1 MEGERL
7 GRVVAVA
14 LSALL
19 IPVACAAMGLGT
31 PTASGHPPL
40 AGSASPA
47 AQPDDGGEAPTGPV
61 TDEAFLTSMRQNGL
75 WIVTAGEQAQ
85 NKANNAELKDIGRG
99 LAEDL
104 TTLDD
109 EAGAIATRLEL
120 TLPDQANDEQQGW
133 LDQLGGLSGADYD
146 LAFVNRLRGAL
157 GELFLVAAHTRAG
170 SWNDEVRAFASLVND
185 VVDRHMTDL
194 ENTGLVTDN
203 APPEPA
209 RDASTTEPAVGPAT
223 SIPEVASVASSS
235 TTDGV
240 SANRGSGGSLPRNL
254 WLIAL
259 VCLAE
264 AGLTV
269 GLVRYARSR

>member
-7 GRVVAVA
+7 GRVVAVT
-14 LSALL
+14 LLALL
-19 IPVACAAMGLGT
+19 APLASAAFGLGT
-31 PTASGHPPL
+31 PAASGLPSL
-40 AGSASPA
+40 SGSASPA
-47 AQPDDGGEAPTGPV
+47 AQPGDDATTGPV
-61 TDEAFLTSMRQNGL
+61 TDEAFLTTVRQAGL
-75 WIVTAGEQAQ
+75 WAIPAGRQAEEQAD
-85 NKANNAELKDIGRG
+85 NAELKDIGRG

-157 GELFLVAAHTRAG
+157 GELFLIAAHTRAG
-170 SWNDEVRAFASLVND
+170 SWDDEVRAFASLVND

-223 SIPEVASVASSS
+223 SIPEVTPVASTS
-235 TTDGV
+235 TAGGGV
-240 SANRGSGGSLPRNL
+240 SFL
-254 WLIAL
+254 LIAL

>member
-7 GRVVAVA
+7 GRVVAVT
-14 LSALL
+14 LLALL
-19 IPVACAAMGLGT
+19 TPLAFAAIGLGT
-31 PTASGHPPL
+31 PVASGLPSSSR
-40 AGSASPA
+40 SASPA
-47 AQPDDGGEAPTGPV
+47 AQPGDDAEATTGPG
-61 TDEAFLTSMRQNGL
+61 TDEAFLTTVRQASL
-75 WIVTAGEQAQ
+75 WAIPAGRLAEEQAD
-85 NKANNAELKDIGRG
+85 NAELQDIGRG

-120 TLPDQANDEQQGW
+120 TLPDQANEEQQGW

-170 SWNDEVRAFASLVND
+170 SWDDEVRAFASLVND

-203 APPEPA
+203 APPEPT

-223 SIPEVASVASSS
+223 STPEVTPVASTS
-235 TTDGV
+235 T
-240 SANRGSGGSLPRNL
+240 AGGGISF

>member
-7 GRVVAVA
+7 GRVVAVT
-14 LSALL
+14 LLALL
-19 IPVACAAMGLGT
+19 TPLASAAFGLGT
-31 PTASGHPPL
+31 PAASGLPSL
-40 AGSASPA
+40 SGSALPA
-47 AQPDDGGEAPTGPV
+47 AQPGDDEEATTGPV
-61 TDEAFLTSMRQNGL
+61 TDEAFLTTVRQTGL
-75 WIVTAGEQAQ
+75 WAIPAGRQAEEQAD
-85 NKANNAELKDIGRG
+85 NAELQGIGRG

-120 TLPDQANDEQQGW
+120 TLPDQANEEQQGW

-170 SWNDEVRAFASLVND
+170 SWDDEVRAFASLVND

-223 SIPEVASVASSS
+223 SIPEVTSVASTS
-235 TTDGV
+235 T
-240 SANRGSGGSLPRNL
+240 AGGGISF
-254 WLIAL
+254 WLVAL

-264 AGLTV
+264 AGITV